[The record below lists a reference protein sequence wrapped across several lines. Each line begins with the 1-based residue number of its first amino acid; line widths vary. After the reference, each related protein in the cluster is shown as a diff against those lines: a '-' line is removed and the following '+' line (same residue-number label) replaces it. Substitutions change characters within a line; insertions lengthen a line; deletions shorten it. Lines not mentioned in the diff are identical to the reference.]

1 MFIDFGV
8 FVLLILSVF
17 FQDVPQDFNIKE
29 KVEQILVKLEV
40 EKMRART
47 MDIDDFMRVLQGFN
61 AEGIHFS

>member
-1 MFIDFGV
+1 MSF
-8 FVLLILSVF
+8 LLILSVF

>member
-1 MFIDFGV
+1 M
-8 FVLLILSVF
+8 F

-29 KVEQILVKLEV
+29 KVEQILIKLEV